1 MAQSGHWYV
10 VRLRAGQQ
18 QKAVQEMQ
26 ENGLDAYCPTMRRET
41 RHHQSKKWIM
51 KELPLFTGYA
61 FARLEPPDFATLR
74 DVRNAVA
81 VLGDASGNPMPVAWS
96 IIENIKDAQE
106 RGDFDVLR
114 PTVRRLKAGD
124 SVQLKDGPLAGHF
137 ASVTNVVG
145 RRAIKACVEMF
156 GSLREVEIGLESIR
170 RVA

>member
-1 MAQSGHWYV
+1 MVQSDHWYV

-61 FARLEPPDFATLR
+61 FARLEPRDFATLR

-114 PTVRRLKAGD
+114 PTVRRLKVGD
-124 SVQLKDGPLAGHF
+124 SVQLKDGPLAGHY